1 MKHLITIMAVFLL
14 MGCQTTNTTPNAV
27 VEPAPQNTSEK
38 QEEKEELVEPKKL
51 LNTMKPIMCADVE
64 SVHRGLKISGEEPI
78 VMWND
83 QTQGYAAALWY
94 NDVKKTI
101 SVIEYAGENMGC
113 FTSVG
118 VNAHIKE
125 GFQRN
130 VGQQVKWRLDN

>member
-1 MKHLITIMAVFLL
+1 

-38 QEEKEELVEPKKL
+38 QDDQKEELVEPQKI
-51 LNTMKPIMCADVE
+51 LNTMKPIMCADTE
-64 SVHRGLKISGEEPI
+64 SVHKGLKISGEEPI

-83 QTQGYAAALWY
+83 QTNGYAAALWY
-94 NDVKKTI
+94 NDIKKTI
-101 SVIEYAGENMGC
+101 TVIEYAGENMGC

-130 VGQQVKWRLDN
+130 VGQIVKWRLDN

>member
-1 MKHLITIMAVFLL
+1 MAVFLL

-38 QEEKEELVEPKKL
+38 QDDQKEELVEPQKFI
-51 LNTMKPIMCADVE
+51 NTMKPVICADTE
-64 SVHRGLKISGEEPI
+64 SVHKGLKTSGEKPI

-83 QTQGYAAALWY
+83 QTQGYASALWY

-101 SVIEYAGENMGC
+101 TVIEYAGENMGC

-130 VGQQVKWRLDN
+130 VGQQVKW

>member
-1 MKHLITIMAVFLL
+1 MAVFLL

-38 QEEKEELVEPKKL
+38 QDDQKEELVEPQKI
-51 LNTMKPIMCADVE
+51 LNTMKPIMCADSE
-64 SVHRGLKISGEEPI
+64 SVHKGLKISGEEPI

-83 QTQGYAAALWY
+83 QTNGYAAALWY
-94 NDVKKTI
+94 NDIKKTI
-101 SVIEYAGENMGC
+101 TVIEYAGENMGC

-130 VGQQVKWRLDN
+130 VGQIVKWRLDN

>member
-1 MKHLITIMAVFLL
+1 MAVFLL

-38 QEEKEELVEPKKL
+38 QDDQKEELVEPQKI
-51 LNTMKPIMCADVE
+51 LNTMKPIMCADTE
-64 SVHRGLKISGEEPI
+64 SVHKGLKISGEEPI

-83 QTQGYAAALWY
+83 QTNGYAAALWY
-94 NDVKKTI
+94 NDIKKTI
-101 SVIEYAGENMGC
+101 TVIEYAGENMGC

-130 VGQQVKWRLDN
+130 VGQIVKWRLDN